1 MFGFAEGEGLRDEF
15 AEQDVEIG
23 NQGEAQHDGGYGDQV
38 GVDDGVGDGLEPAFK
53 EAGDDGFA
61 DPAEGEAAEGDAELD
76 GGEEVVEVLLEAAD
90 GACSEDILG
99 DELLDAGFADA
110 DEGELG
116 SDEEAV
122 GEDEQGHRDGAK
134 EEQAGHWLGASWK
147 VESER
152 CGEEREK
159 PGFRHMTMIIDGRLG
174 LMASVRIEN
183 SRSRVVGEGTPAA
196 GCAYP
201 KT

>member
-1 MFGFAEGEGLRDEF
+1 MT
-15 AEQDVEIG
+15 
-23 NQGEAQHDGGYGDQV
+23 
-38 GVDDGVGDGLEPAFK
+38 PSWT
-53 EAGDDGFA
+53 AGRKSSRFSWRRRTA
-61 DPAEGEAAEGDAELD
+61 RAPRTF
-76 GGEEVVEVLLEAAD
+76 
-90 GACSEDILG
+90 CG

-116 SDEEAV
+116 SHEEAV

-174 LMASVRIEN
+174 LMANVRIEN